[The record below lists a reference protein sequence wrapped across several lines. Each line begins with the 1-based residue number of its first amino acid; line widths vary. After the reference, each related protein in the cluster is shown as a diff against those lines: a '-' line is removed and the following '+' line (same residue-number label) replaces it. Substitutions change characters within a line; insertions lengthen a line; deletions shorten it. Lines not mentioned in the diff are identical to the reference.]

1 MEIFLKI
8 LFLLLAYLLGS
19 IPFGFI
25 FGKMNGIDIRQVGS
39 KNIGATNTGRALG
52 LKYAILTYFCDM
64 LKGAIIVFLFRFEII
79 PSTYCV
85 LNPMLYGL
93 LAVIGHTFPIYLKFK
108 GGKSVACGSGV
119 LGAYCPILL
128 PIAIVIFFV
137 VFLITKY
144 VSLGSLIGALCMFI
158 GTIIVTAIAGQ
169 FSFDNVNPQG
179 NLWAYNL
186 YFIIFS
192 FVIMAIIYIKHS
204 SNIKRLINGN
214 ENKINIKKK
223 EKAEN

>member
-186 YFIIFS
+186 FFIIFS
-192 FVIMAIIYIKHS
+192 FIIMALIYIKHS